1 MVKGGRE
8 MEILVNE
15 IVGIEPVFTQPG
27 HPSALRVN
35 LDLSDSQ
42 ARDVFCTMWS
52 FFGDKELKKWLELE
66 GWEIRTHKSLCD
78 QEDVCSK
85 K

>member
-1 MVKGGRE
+1 MK
-8 MEILVNE
+8 ILVNE